1 MSYVMQLATANLR
14 TKILDLRGFDSSII
28 VSLRGG
34 ILMPIGDFLE
44 ILSQGI
50 LVGIIHLS
58 REIGRARQALRP
70 RPKQLDWREE
80 YTNIYIYIYT

>member
-1 MSYVMQLATANLR
+1 
-14 TKILDLRGFDSSII
+14 
-28 VSLRGG
+28 
-34 ILMPIGDFLE
+34 MPIGDFLE

-80 YTNIYIYIYT
+80 YTNIYIYIYIYTHNIIYIYIYIYIYI